1 MLKNMYIFALH
12 FQITHITILKIDKGM
27 KKDLLIYQ
35 IIFSFFILSFSSCIN
50 PDFDFDDEKLDT
62 NVTLGS
68 NINLPV
74 GDIQEISVYEEL
86 KKVYDKLEVGTDGVL
101 YIGYDGTFPV
111 EFPDYETPT
120 VERLVTESRLDDD
133 ITGTVTIPA
142 ATESTPLIQDQKV
155 KYEVSSPDLVG
166 ENDNLS
172 ITPKKIGFGSFI
184 LETGFELSNINFT
197 SYGSGAKLTVSLTF
211 SDNYILKGYVNQIKK
226 SVLISSII
234 NNSYCSL
241 GEIEV
246 DSYTFDGREP
256 TLTYSVTLEGGNE
269 PITLTATDP
278 KFKFILDSGDMNV
291 SYLDCTIDGKKDF
304 SGTENGFGDLQGAF
318 SDSDI
323 LQFRNPALSLNLTTN
338 LGTDFK
344 LGLDLSRS
352 DGISASLGD
361 NNLLSFKKP
370 AEGST
375 ETQSYE
381 LTPQN
386 LVNFDNVISTPF
398 PEELAYT
405 VKLFF
410 DNQDATLLPS
420 DQLELSADY
429 SFKIPFDFKKINLSL
444 KDTITDL
451 FDEDTYEQVFSY
463 AKEDVSI
470 EADLVEVSIGG
481 GGIKLDIS
489 AAILD
494 SNFNEIIDLGSVLKD
509 NNTLLIAIKGDDLK
523 KMENARHLAFIFR
536 LSGAGAIKI
545 EDYIKING
553 LRLVSGSGIHYE
565 F

>member
-1 MLKNMYIFALH
+1 
-12 FQITHITILKIDKGM
+12 M